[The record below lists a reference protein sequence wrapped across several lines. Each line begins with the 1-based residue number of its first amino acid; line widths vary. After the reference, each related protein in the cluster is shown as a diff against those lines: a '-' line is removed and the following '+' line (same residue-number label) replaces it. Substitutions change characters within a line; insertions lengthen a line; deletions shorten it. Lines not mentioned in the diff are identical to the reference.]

1 MDRIQQFVKERDEVL
16 FSLDRKRIEKYL
28 RKRGIEVPKN
38 DIVFWAGSL
47 VTEFDEKL
55 WYTLVDRIM
64 VYSKEDICFVFR
76 DGAEIKI

>member
-38 DIVFWAGSL
+38 DIVFWAGIYKGICNTTTAPADL
-47 VTEFDEKL
+47 VLKAKSWLYAHGMSERVRF
-55 WYTLVDRIM
+55 
-64 VYSKEDICFVFR
+64 
-76 DGAEIKI
+76 